1 MDIISG
7 NVAPAPIVEIEVYPL
22 LCSALLAQLDTPTHP
37 PTHTYKHTCISL
49 HCVFQSDRLFHSRRS
64 LVVFEM

>member
-22 LCSALLAQLDTPTHP
+22 FMHCAPCSARHTHP